1 MDATAANIGFIN
13 TFEKYLHQVLND
25 PRHAQAEPRVLMD
38 ASRHLAFADGA
49 KRMRPMLVNHFGDM
63 AALAA
68 EARIRLAV
76 AGELIHTASLLH
88 DDVVDDGS
96 ERRGRP
102 TANAR
107 WHNSVAVLSGD
118 LVLCIAL
125 EQLESLPQKITIEA
139 IELVA
144 EMTRAAM
151 LEVRSRRRQDWT
163 LDDWTVV
170 ARGKTGALLAW
181 CGAAPALATD
191 QPELALRL
199 KRCGHH
205 LGIAFQLADDLVD
218 LTGIEA
224 GKDSLNDLRQANP
237 SYIVGLAR
245 EMDPDLRRRIDNAW
259 QAPTTPDD
267 RLLRSF
273 ADEIKALGCPQA
285 TVTAIEEHVADAHQA
300 LGDLDTSSTSLIV
313 EWTTQLLALA
323 RRCLN
328 H

>member
-1 MDATAANIGFIN
+1 MDATAAQIGFIN
-13 TFEKYLHQVLND
+13 AFENHFESVLND
-25 PRHAQAEPRVLMD
+25 PRHAQAEPRILME

-63 AALAA
+63 VALPL
-68 EARIRLAV
+68 EQRIRLAI
-76 AGELIHTASLLH
+76 ATELIHTASLLH

-125 EQLESLPQKITIEA
+125 EQLEDLPHKITIEA
-139 IELVA
+139 IDLVA

-151 LEVRSRRRQDWT
+151 LEVRARRNHQWTLSDWT
-163 LDDWTVV
+163 AV

-181 CGAAPALATD
+181 CGAAPALATG
-191 QPELALRL
+191 QPELARRL
-199 KRCGHH
+199 HRCGHH

-224 GKDSLNDLRQANP
+224 GKDPLNDLRQANP

-245 EMDPDLRRRIDNAW
+245 EMDPDLRRRIDAAW

-267 RLLRSF
+267 ELLREL
-273 ADEIKALGCPQA
+273 AQEIKDLGCPQA

-300 LGDLDTSSTSLIV
+300 LGDLENSSTSLIV
-313 EWTTQLLALA
+313 EWTTQLLTLA
-323 RRCLN
+323 RRCLE